1 MICWGRNG
9 SGNNPCIFP
18 MTFINSCY
26 AVFVQSNYGGDII
39 RALNNIYGTT
49 GNRSV
54 TGFAHAWSVANTFNY
69 LAVGD

>member
-18 MTFINSCY
+18 MAFIDSCY
-26 AVFVQSNYGGDII
+26 AVFVQSSFGANNIGV
-39 RALNNIYGTT
+39 LNNIFGTT

-54 TGFAHAWSVANTFNY
+54 TGFAHAWNVTNNFNY
-69 LAVGD
+69 LAVGG